1 MRGLCGGGLRRPL
14 CDHGDVEIAAP
25 CVVSLTWKLT
35 DAQGQ
40 PIDELAEPVEFFFGG
55 EDLLPKVEEAL
66 GGHAAGD
73 ELQIHLEPEHAFGEY
88 RSELVCFESRALF
101 PESVE
106 PGMQFE
112 GLPEGSTTP
121 DMPADA
127 IYTVT
132 EVYPDH
138 VVLDGNHPL
147 AGMALRLQLQVR
159 AVREATPDEAETGSL
174 GHAGLSVL
182 GSSAPPDEALH

>member
-1 MRGLCGGGLRRPL
+1 MP
-14 CDHGDVEIAAP
+14 ISPP
-25 CVVSLTWKLT
+25 CVVSLVWRLR

-40 PIDELAEPVEFFFGG
+40 PIDELADPVEFLVGG

-66 GGHAAGD
+66 LGHDVGY
-73 ELQIHLEPEHAFGEY
+73 EVSLHLEPEHAFGDY
-88 RSELVCFESRALF
+88 DADLVFFEDRAIF

-106 PGMQFE
+106 VGMQFD
-112 GLPEGSTTP
+112 GMPEGAKTQN
-121 DMPADA
+121 MPADA

-147 AGMALRLQLQVR
+147 AGMALRLDVTVR
-159 AVREATPDEAETGSL
+159 DVRDATDAEIEAGGVGEPALTVLSTPSGTR
-174 GHAGLSVL
+174 
-182 GSSAPPDEALH
+182 LH